1 MFLVL
6 GGNMLGE
13 MLNARRNG
21 QVKGKKIVLTASA
34 IEMSD
39 FNLNPFVA
47 FTGGFP
53 AKIIPK
59 SILRKRWYPP
69 TPFNPD
75 GTAKFAP
82 YGLRKV
88 EALLAEEFGEENVV
102 TVHPAM
108 LDRFVGSE
116 TKVVGITS
124 MDPLGIGF
132 VSRTYTGILA
142 ISGKSMSAMEFED
155 LLAHPVF
162 SKYKVKKILGGSGAW
177 QVHKAGL
184 QQALGIDTIVM
195 GEAEAE
201 VIDIF
206 KKAIN
211 GEKLP
216 EIVMCKKP
224 DPQIIPT
231 IKKPAL
237 YGFVEITRGCG
248 RGCAFCSPTMRQRH
262 SFPLEHILKEVELN
276 ARNGTKMIGLQ
287 TDDVFLYNVKP
298 GFIPNR
304 DSIVKLIKSVHDV
317 PGVEYIQ
324 IAHASLAPVVY
335 DPKMLEEICPL
346 LLEKTR
352 WKYFDGKPYCTLEV
366 GIETGSERLMEKY
379 MRGKALPYS
388 TDKWQEIVV
397 QAIQIM
403 NDNGMYPLGTLIT
416 GLPGETP
423 DDTVKTLELLDKLKD
438 LKVFFVPLLFTSE
451 EECLLNREKHAD
463 LSDLSDLAWQFI
475 AKCWEHNVRWW
486 TKPKAKPL
494 MMLGSMLAYFMYYRW
509 IYGPKVLE
517 PIKTFSGWNL
527 YFRKPSTP
535 CAPELCGVQKSAS

>member
-1 MFLVL
+1 
-6 GGNMLGE
+6 MLG
-13 MLNARRNG
+13 ARNNG
-21 QVKGKKIVLTASA
+21 HGAVKGKKIVLTASA

-39 FNLNPFVA
+39 FNLDAFIA

-53 AKIIPK
+53 SKIIPK
-59 SILRKRWYPP
+59 DILRKYWYPP

-88 EALLAEEFGEENVV
+88 EALLAEEFGAENVV
-102 TVHPAM
+102 TVYPTM
-108 LDRFVGSE
+108 LEHFVGTD

-132 VSRTYTGILA
+132 VSRTYTGLVA
-142 ISGKSMSAMEFED
+142 ISGKSMSAAEFED

-184 QQALGIDTIVM
+184 QQKLGIDTIVM

-201 VIDIF
+201 VVDIF

-211 GEKLP
+211 GEELP
-216 EIVMCKKP
+216 AVITCKKP
-224 DPQIIPT
+224 DPSIIPT

-237 YGFVEITRGCG
+237 YGFVEIMRGCG

-262 SFPLEHILKEVELN
+262 SFPLEHIMKEVELN
-276 ARNGTKMIGLQ
+276 ARNGTKMISLQ
-287 TDDVFLYNVKP
+287 TDDVFLYHAKP

-304 DSIVKLIKSVHDV
+304 EAIVKLIKAVHDT

-346 LLEKTR
+346 LVEKSR
-352 WKYFDGKPYCTLEV
+352 WKYIDGSRYCTVEV
-366 GIETGSERLMEKY
+366 GIETGSSRLMEKY
-379 MRGKALPYS
+379 MRGKMLPY
-388 TDKWQEIVV
+388 KPEQWQEVVV
-397 QAIQIM
+397 QAIKIM
-403 NDNGMYPLGTLIT
+403 NENRMYPLATLIT
-416 GLPGETP
+416 GMPGETP
-423 DDTVKTLELLDKLKD
+423 EDTIKTLELLDKLKD
-438 LKVFFVPLLFTSE
+438 AKIFYVPLLFTSE
-451 EECLLNREKHAD
+451 EDCLLHREKHAD
-463 LSDLSDLAWQFI
+463 LSDLDELAWEFI
-475 AKCWEHNVRWW
+475 AKCWEHNVKCWVEPN
-486 TKPKAKPL
+486 KKPL
-494 MMLGSMLAYFMYYRW
+494 MMIGSLIAYLAYYRW
-509 IYGPKVLE
+509 VHGKKAFK
-517 PIKTFSGWNL
+517 PIMKFSGWEMYL
-527 YFRKPSTP
+527 RKPSTQCTP
-535 CAPELCGVQKSAS
+535 AYCNPSQNMRK

>member
-1 MFLVL
+1 
-6 GGNMLGE
+6 MLG
-13 MLNARRNG
+13 ARNNG
-21 QVKGKKIVLTASA
+21 HGAVKGKKIVLTASA

-39 FNLNPFVA
+39 FNLDAFIA

-53 AKIIPK
+53 SKIIPK
-59 SILRKRWYPP
+59 DILRKHWYPP

-88 EALLAEEFGEENVV
+88 EALLAEEFGAENVV
-102 TVHPAM
+102 TVYPTM
-108 LDRFVGSE
+108 LEHFVGTD

-132 VSRTYTGILA
+132 VSRTYTGLVA
-142 ISGKSMSAMEFED
+142 ISGKSMSAAEFED

-184 QQALGIDTIVM
+184 QQKLGIDTIVM

-201 VIDIF
+201 VVDIF

-211 GEKLP
+211 GEELP
-216 EIVMCKKP
+216 AVITCKKP
-224 DPQIIPT
+224 DPSIIPT

-237 YGFVEITRGCG
+237 YGFVEIMRGCG

-262 SFPLEHILKEVELN
+262 SFPLEHIMKEVELN
-276 ARNGTKMIGLQ
+276 TRNGTKMISLQ
-287 TDDVFLYNVKP
+287 TDDVFLYHAKP

-304 DSIVKLIKSVHDV
+304 EAIVKLIKAVHDT

-346 LLEKTR
+346 LVEKSR
-352 WKYFDGKPYCTLEV
+352 WKYIDGSRYCTVEV
-366 GIETGSERLMEKY
+366 GIETGSSRLMEKY
-379 MRGKALPYS
+379 MRGKMLPY
-388 TDKWQEIVV
+388 KPEQWQEVVV
-397 QAIQIM
+397 QAIKIM
-403 NDNGMYPLGTLIT
+403 NENRMYPLATLIT
-416 GLPGETP
+416 GMPGETP
-423 DDTVKTLELLDKLKD
+423 EDTIKTLELLDKLKD
-438 LKVFFVPLLFTSE
+438 AKIFFVPLLFTSE
-451 EECLLNREKHAD
+451 EDCLLHREKHAD
-463 LSDLSDLAWQFI
+463 LSDLDELAWEFI
-475 AKCWEHNVRWW
+475 AKCWEHNVKCWVEPN
-486 TKPKAKPL
+486 KKPL
-494 MMLGSMLAYFMYYRW
+494 MMIGSLIAYLAYYRW
-509 IYGPKVLE
+509 VHGKKAFK
-517 PIKTFSGWNL
+517 PIMKFSGWEMYL
-527 YFRKPSTP
+527 RKPSTQCTP
-535 CAPELCGVQKSAS
+535 AYCGTPQNMRK